1 MPERRT
7 DDLFFTRQILTIFQV
22 AVIIIKV
29 YNVCIVIMMYKGGT
43 TMNNLIQQSQGTVP
57 TVNVTPDLFTQF
69 VAYIDASENTVK
81 TYTRA
86 LRQWGKWMQANGVQ
100 QPQRAD
106 VLAYKEQ
113 LKEDHKATTVQNYI
127 IALRQFFNWTE
138 AQRLYPNI
146 AKGIKGAKMSN
157 DFKKDYLSARQAA
170 TVLAD
175 IPENSE
181 RGLRDYAIISLMLTG
196 GLRTIEVSRAN
207 IEDMHTEGEA
217 TVLFLQG
224 KGRDDRTEYVKII
237 PQVEDAIRAYLKV
250 RGSVEDAAPL
260 FASTSNNNEGGRM
273 TTRSISGIAKSALRR
288 AGFDSS
294 RLTAH
299 SLRHTAAT
307 LNLLNGGSLEE
318 TQQLLRHRNLNTT
331 MVYLHHLKRAKNQS
345 EARIG
350 NAIFKQ

>member
-86 LRQWGKWMQANGVQ
+86 LKWMQANGVQ

>member
-7 DDLFFTRQILTIFQV
+7 DDLFCTRQILTIFQV

-29 YNVCIVIMMYKGGT
+29 YNVCIVITMYKGGT

>member
-1 MPERRT
+1 MPERRM

-29 YNVCIVIMMYKGGT
+29 YNVCILIMMYKGGM